1 MYRLKIWQK
10 HLQVYEVMETAFNA
24 PLPEEPVEPEVF
36 YTEVS
41 GPFEEKMK
49 GSPEP
54 IKLTEFDSLLS
65 RKSYDNQ
72 QATQF
77 LKGENLGNIIS
88 RIFEV
93 KTSLFE
99 KKQAR
104 SFTGDGARQPSPT
117 VSGEWTFV

>member
-1 MYRLKIWQK
+1 
-10 HLQVYEVMETAFNA
+10 METAFNA
-24 PLPEEPVEPEVF
+24 PLPEEPV
-36 YTEVS
+36 
-41 GPFEEKMK
+41 
-49 GSPEP
+49 
-54 IKLTEFDSLLS
+54 DSLLS
-65 RKSYDNQ
+65 RKSYDTQ

-104 SFTGDGARQPSPT
+104 SFTGDGARQPSST

>member
-1 MYRLKIWQK
+1 
-10 HLQVYEVMETAFNA
+10 METAFNA

-41 GPFEEKMK
+41 SPFEEKMK